1 MLDVAQQ
8 FADRVKRLLFEQPK
22 IIGDKSRL
30 HVHETVQLEGW
41 TTLNSQCGS
50 ITIGEWS
57 FIGQNCMLLAAGH
70 GHDISKRM
78 EARKALSEDQEQ
90 NIIIG
95 KGVFICSGAII
106 LGPCK
111 IGDHA
116 VIAAGSV
123 VLPGEYEAESLY
135 AGNPAVFKKRV

>member
-22 IIGDKSRL
+22 IVGDKSRL
-30 HVHETVQLEGW
+30 HLHKSVTLEGW
-41 TTLNSQCGS
+41 CTVNLLCGD
-50 ITIGEWS
+50 IHIGEKS
-57 FIGQNCMLLAAGH
+57 FLGQNCMLIAAGY
-70 GHDISKRM
+70 GHDILKRFD
-78 EARKALSEDQEQ
+78 ERGALTSREGQD
-90 NIIIG
+90 ILIG

-135 AGNPAVFKKRV
+135 AGNPAVFKKYV